1 MVTRLRPRYGAVLG
15 YCRMVNQTLP
25 WIVWTLSVVCVVVG
39 LLGTIV
45 PILPG
50 APLIFVGVL
59 IAAWWED
66 FSRVGFFPVII
77 TGSLAGIT
85 ILVDIASSYLGAKR
99 AGASTSAL
107 IGSII
112 GSLIG
117 MFFLLPGLI
126 LGPFI
131 GALVGEWWNGRNLS
145 QATRVGMATWIGM
158 LIGTAAKVGIAI
170 AMVGVFILALLT

>member
-1 MVTRLRPRYGAVLG
+1 
-15 YCRMVNQTLP
+15 MVNQTLP